1 MGRIVVRTPV
11 QPSLAA
17 MLKAARIFGIVW
29 MAAVVLAAV
38 LLIGSGVIRGRRFD
52 LFLVF
57 GAALPGI
64 LIYRWGRSA

>member
-1 MGRIVVRTPV
+1 MR
-11 QPSLAA
+11 
-17 MLKAARIFGIVW
+17 KAARIGGIVW
-29 MAAVVLAAV
+29 MAGVALAAI

-52 LFLVF
+52 LYLLF